1 MSSQAGPSYQHLAP
15 GSFNINVEFCLCE
28 TGVDQLVD
36 QTTHQTAD
44 RRTDS
49 GPDRQTTDN
58 KFSVCRL
65 VDDRCVVCPESG
77 DLTNIPKKF
86 RDCLFRICPMNRYA
100 SQKQVMR
107 NS

>member
-1 MSSQAGPSYQHLAP
+1 M
-15 GSFNINVEFCLCE
+15 
-28 TGVDQLVD
+28 
-36 QTTHQTAD
+36 
-44 RRTDS
+44 
-49 GPDRQTTDN
+49 
-58 KFSVCRL
+58 